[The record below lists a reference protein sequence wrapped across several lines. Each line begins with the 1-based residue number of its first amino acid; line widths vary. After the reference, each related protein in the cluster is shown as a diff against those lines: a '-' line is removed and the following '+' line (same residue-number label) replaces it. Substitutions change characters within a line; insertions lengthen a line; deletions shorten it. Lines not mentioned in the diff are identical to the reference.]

1 MCSIGFYLVFNH
13 EAVQASRREN
23 INQVDCFIIAS
34 SQHNTHD
41 GFPLT
46 SCIAGSGDRIY
57 SGICRFC
64 SSSYREGRTSAL

>member
-1 MCSIGFYLVFNH
+1 MCSIGFYLVFNY

-23 INQVDCFIIAS
+23 INQVGRFIIAS
-34 SQHNTHD
+34 SQHNPQD
-41 GFPLT
+41 NFSLT
-46 SCIAGSGDRIY
+46 SCIAGSADRVY